1 MAIIFLDD
9 FFVVVNAYI
18 LMQKP
23 LVTLLCVYY
32 YYYSKFRSPNLR
44 LAPPIGPQYT
54 QEERKKPMLT
64 ADGK

>member
-1 MAIIFLDD
+1 
-9 FFVVVNAYI
+9 
-18 LMQKP
+18 MQKP

-44 LAPPIGPQYT
+44 LAPPIGAQYT
-54 QEERKKPMLT
+54 QEERKNPMLT

>member
-23 LVTLLCVYY
+23 LVIYCACITIITVSLG
-32 YYYSKFRSPNLR
+32 R
-44 LAPPIGPQYT
+44 LISDWRLQ
-54 QEERKKPMLT
+54 
-64 ADGK
+64 